1 MPGKVEVISPQ
12 KMAIN
17 SSLKT
22 PGRKESDMAT
32 EKMHKKIYLIW
43 DRKFCCVCK
52 ATTNRPRADKEV
64 ERLNATENL
73 DRYRIKVMED
83 FVNTY

>member
-1 MPGKVEVISPQ
+1 MPGKVQVISPQ

-17 SSLKT
+17 SSLET
-22 PGRKESDMAT
+22 PGRKESDMAI

-43 DRKFCCVCK
+43 DRKFCCVWK
-52 ATTNRPRADKEV
+52 ATTNRSRADEEV
-64 ERLNATENL
+64 KRLNATEHL

-83 FVNTY
+83 FANTY